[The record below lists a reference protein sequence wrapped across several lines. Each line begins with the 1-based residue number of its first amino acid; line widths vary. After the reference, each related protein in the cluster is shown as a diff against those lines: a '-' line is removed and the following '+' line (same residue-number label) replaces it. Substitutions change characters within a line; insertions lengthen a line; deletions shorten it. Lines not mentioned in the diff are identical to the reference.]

1 MPARHA
7 RSARPSADKVQSAL
21 LMTLGAMAFLRGAA
35 ALLPG
40 HWLWS
45 LDLFRWSSPWTWGL
59 WLASALVLLP
69 AVGEWIDRPVV
80 ALGDRLEH
88 GWLAP
93 LVCAL
98 LAAGLV
104 LLFPD
109 HLHYVGDSL
118 IRADAVSEGLPARAL
133 TPQALPLDVWFH
145 STLPAALAHAGIDPT
160 LATRLLG
167 AVEAGALAALA
178 IAFARTLGLSGGAL
192 VGSAAVVFWGGWLAL
207 DTGFGKAFAELV
219 LAALALASL
228 GISVVR
234 GRRHLGFG
242 AVLALTFLLHRSAL
256 GFIPAAIGVWLA
268 GRVASGRGWRV
279 WVGMALPM
287 IAFVAI
293 APKLW
298 QSLHSFD
305 TTHFAAPGE
314 GAGGA
319 VARVLAPLRLLDLAN
334 LALFLIPLLPLLFV
348 LSGRREKPG
357 PLLEPDARRFL
368 VLLTLP
374 FLVAL
379 FFLRPAQG
387 IARDFDD
394 YSTGAMT
401 VAVLVA
407 ARVGSRLRD
416 VRRAGW
422 MAGAIALGCAA
433 PIVAW
438 LALESDVTLGLAR
451 VEAWIAGPPLRTEA
465 ERATTYDFLGGRWFR
480 AGRYDLAESELEHA
494 AQLTPSPRLVLGWAS
509 AAERAHDFAT
519 AERAYRLLL
528 ERADLMDSTGVRVR
542 AIAMGGIAV
551 SAARRGDLAEARR
564 WAEQA
569 VQESPG
575 DPGPEALLQRILAA
589 QADTTGNPGPPS
601 NPK

>member
-7 RSARPSADKVQSAL
+7 RPAPPSAAKVQSAL
-21 LMTLGAMAFLRGAA
+21 LAALGAMALVRGAA

-45 LDLFRWSSPWTWGL
+45 LDLLRWSSPWTWGL

-69 AVGEWIDRPVV
+69 AVGEWIDAPAV
-80 ALGDRLEH
+80 ALGCRLEH

-93 LVCAL
+93 LGCAL
-98 LAAGLV
+98 LAAGFV

-109 HLHYVGDSL
+109 RLHYVGDSL
-118 IRADAVSEGLPARAL
+118 IRADAVSEGLPAKAL
-133 TPQALPLDVWFH
+133 TPQALPLDIWFH
-145 STLPAALAHAGIDPT
+145 SSLPAALAHAGLDPT

-167 AVEAGALAALA
+167 AVEAGALALLA
-178 IAFARTLGLSGGAL
+178 IVFARTLGLSDGAL
-192 VGSAAVVFWGGWLAL
+192 LGAAAVVFWGGWLAL

-228 GISVVR
+228 GISVAR
-234 GRRHLGFG
+234 GRRHLAFG

-256 GFIPAAIGVWLA
+256 GFLPGAIAVWIV
-268 GRVASGRGWRV
+268 GRTASGRGWRV
-279 WVGMALPM
+279 WVGMALPL
-287 IAFVAI
+287 IALAAI
-293 APKLW
+293 APRLW
-298 QSLHSFD
+298 QSLHTFD

-314 GAGGA
+314 GPAGA
-319 VARVLAPLRLLDLAN
+319 VGRLFAPLRLLDLAN

-348 LSGRREKPG
+348 LSGKRERPG
-357 PLLEPDARRFL
+357 PLLEPEAKRFL

-374 FLVAL
+374 FLLAL

-433 PIVAW
+433 PVVAW
-438 LALESDVTLGLAR
+438 LALESDVARGLAR
-451 VEAWIAGPPLRTEA
+451 VEAWIAGPPLRSED
-465 ERATTYDFLGGRWFR
+465 ERAKTLDFLGGRWFR
-480 AGRYDLAESELEHA
+480 AGRYDLAESELERA
-494 AQLTPSPRLVLGWAS
+494 AALAPSPRLVLGWAS

-542 AIAMGGIAV
+542 AIALGGIAV

-569 VQESPG
+569 VRESPG
-575 DPGPEALLQRILAA
+575 DPGPQALLDRILAA
-589 QADTTGNPGPPS
+589 QGDTTSKPAP
-601 NPK
+601 